1 MHKNKGLDNTKN
13 TIRQGIQLNIDYK
26 LDLMN
31 AMTDHLN
38 KERFYQRLN
47 SPGLTKLLHEQQ

>member
-38 KERFYQRLN
+38 KERFY
-47 SPGLTKLLHEQQ
+47 